1 MKKLLLIIV
10 VLFSFVGTLLFWIQC
25 HNAKEESGPVT
36 NLLSKDDINTI
47 NSYRG
52 KYQSCPGPSDAEV
65 LDVAKIILAAK
76 PSKDD
81 IEQLLGKPSSIGTL
95 DKTISGINADSLE
108 YWAYDVGD
116 SRRIE
121 ICFDSDGNIT
131 SIHGVGVG
139 FDTLT
144 HTPEDINNTTMD

>member
-1 MKKLLLIIV
+1 MKKLLLIIGILLIGV
-10 VLFSFVGTLLFWIQC
+10 ILFFVAQYLNFG
-25 HNAKEESGPVT
+25 NKANEMT

>member
-1 MKKLLLIIV
+1 MKKLTLIIG
-10 VLFSFVGTLLFWIQC
+10 VLFSAGVILFFVSQYFLAEKRP
-25 HNAKEESGPVT
+25 HAMT

-52 KYQSCPGPSDAEV
+52 KYQSSPGPSDAEV
-65 LDVAKIILAAK
+65 LDVAKIILAAEL
-76 PSKDD
+76 SKDD
-81 IEQLLGKPSSIGTL
+81 IKQLLGKPSSIGTL
-95 DKTISGINADSLE
+95 DKAIAGINADSLE

-121 ICFDSDGNIT
+121 IRFDNSGNLI
-131 SIHGVGVG
+131 SIYGVGVG

-144 HTPEDINNTTMD
+144 LQDRSQIDE